1 MTGGHRHNGDQRAV
15 LNERCDVLRALH
27 LPHLPLVLPNAW
39 DVASAHAVDVAGFP
53 VVATTSAG
61 VAASLGYEDGQDAP
75 AAEMFDAAARIA
87 RSVNLPVTVDA
98 EAGYGMAPADLV
110 DALRDA
116 GAAGCNLEDTDHAT
130 GYLADADRHAEWLRA
145 VRAAADARDYRLVI
159 NARADV
165 FIGQEHQEDP
175 ELLVA
180 AIVRARLYL
189 AAGADCV
196 YPILLHDAGVIRA
209 FVDAVG
215 APVNILA
222 VPAAPSIAELTELG
236 VARISY
242 GALIHRR
249 TMQDL
254 TAYLEGLQ

>member
-1 MTGGHRHNGDQRAV
+1 MAGDLRRSGNPRAV
-15 LNERCDVLRALH
+15 LNDRCDVLRALH
-27 LPHLPLVLPNAW
+27 VPHLPLVLPNAW
-39 DVASAHAVDVAGFP
+39 DVASARAVDVAGFP

-61 VAASLGYEDGQDAP
+61 VAASLGYEDGEDAP
-75 AAEMFDAAARIA
+75 AAEMFAAAARIA

-98 EAGYGMAPADLV
+98 EAGYGLAPDDLV
-110 DALRDA
+110 DALRVA

-130 GYLADADRHAEWLRA
+130 GRLADAGQHAEWLRA
-145 VRAAADARDYRLVI
+145 VRAAADDRDYRLVI

-165 FIGQEHQEDP
+165 FIGQEQQTRP
-175 ELLVA
+175 ELLDE
-180 AIVRARLYL
+180 AIGRARLYR

-209 FVDAVG
+209 FVEAAD

-222 VPAAPSIAELTELG
+222 IPAAPSIAELTELG

-242 GALIHRR
+242 GSLIHRR

>member
-1 MTGGHRHNGDQRAV
+1 MTGDHRTSADPHAG

-39 DVASAHAVDVAGFP
+39 DVSSAHAVDVAGFP

-75 AAEMFDAAARIA
+75 AAEMFAAAARIA
-87 RSVNLPVTVDA
+87 RSVTLPVTVDA
-98 EAGYGMAPADLV
+98 EAGYGMTPADLV
-110 DALRDA
+110 DALRNA
-116 GAAGCNLEDTDHAT
+116 GATGCNLEDTDHET
-130 GYLADADRHAEWLRA
+130 GRLTDIGRHPEWLRA
-145 VRAAADARDYRLVI
+145 VRTAADDRDYRLVI
-159 NARADV
+159 NARVDV
-165 FIGQEHQEDP
+165 FIGHDDQQAP
-175 ELLVA
+175 ELLDE
-180 AIVRARLYL
+180 AIARARRYL

-209 FVDAVG
+209 FVEAVN

-222 VPAAPSIAELTELG
+222 VPAAPSIAELTALG

-242 GALIHRR
+242 GSLLHRR
-249 TMQDL
+249 TMQEL
-254 TAYLEGLQ
+254 TAFLEGLQ

>member
-1 MTGGHRHNGDQRAV
+1 MTNDHRGGDDPRAV

-61 VAASLGYEDGQDAP
+61 VAATLGYEDGQDAP
-75 AAEMFDAAARIA
+75 ADEMFAAAARIA

-98 EAGYGMAPADLV
+98 EAGYGLTPAVLV
-110 DALRDA
+110 DVLHNA
-116 GAAGCNLEDTDHAT
+116 GAAGCNLEDTNHVT
-130 GYLADADRHAEWLRA
+130 GRLGDAERHAEWLGA
-145 VRAAADARDYRLVI
+145 VRDAANERDYRLVI

-165 FIGQEHQEDP
+165 FIRQDDQQKP
-175 ELLVA
+175 ELLDD
-180 AIVRARLYL
+180 AIARARLYL
-189 AAGADCV
+189 AAGADCI

-209 FVDAVG
+209 FVEAVE

-222 VPAAPSIAELTELG
+222 IPAAPSIAELTELG

-242 GALIHRR
+242 GSLIHRR
-249 TMQDL
+249 TMQNL
-254 TAYLEGLQ
+254 TTYLEGLQ